1 MDKNKYLT
9 TGEFAKIMNV
19 TKNTLFHYD
28 KIGLFSPE
36 IKLQNEYRYYSFYQ
50 MEIFDVI
57 LILKDLGMSLAD
69 IKNYIDNRSMESILE
84 LLDKEEEIILGKI
97 KKLKKQKIWIQEQR
111 KNMKEL
117 YKINLHQVSIQEI
130 PEQYYFL
137 EHSESTDDL
146 DFSFKI
152 GEMLKKYNTAG
163 LSAGYKVGY
172 LQYNE
177 NIANGNYL
185 DCHDVILVMK
195 QKADGFDYKTL
206 QGGKYVTAYHLGHW
220 NQIGETYEKIK
231 AYIKSRHLHVDTRYF
246 EISVVDKLLVEEY
259 EDYVTQILVQIKK
272 NESKW
277 VEV

>member
-195 QKADGFDYKTL
+195 QKSDGFDYKTL
-206 QGGKYVTAYHLGHW
+206 QGGTYVTAYHLGHW

-272 NESKW
+272 NES
-277 VEV
+277 